1 MAGEGVAEVA
11 FVVVAAFV
19 AVVVVVVVGLVTVG
33 MAAAA
38 VAVVGVGLVTI
49 GPGAFD
55 GQPGI
60 WRLRASNARRA
71 SNGPGKNHRQESNR
85 P

>member
-55 GQPGI
+55 GDCELQPRGVLQMALVKI
-60 WRLRASNARRA
+60 IDRKATGLE
-71 SNGPGKNHRQESNR
+71 KL
-85 P
+85 